1 VHRLRVGPL
10 ADVEAADALSAR
22 IERLGLG
29 APRVAI
35 ER

>member
-1 VHRLRVGPL
+1 VRVGPL
-10 ADVEAADALSAR
+10 ADVAAADALSPR
-22 IERLGLG
+22 IEKLGLG